1 MPEDLTPRIIS
12 IIAKASK
19 KDPSLIMPDTK
30 FQDLGL
36 DSLDGLTV
44 VSALEE
50 EFNVSIPNDEAVQI
64 RDVHQAVESMK
75 KLIEQSAGG
84 AANASGS

>member
-50 EFNVSIPNDEAVQI
+50 EFDVSIPNDEAVQI
-64 RDVHQAVESMK
+64 RDVHQAVESLK
-75 KLIEQSAGG
+75 KLIEQAAGD

>member
-1 MPEDLTPRIIS
+1 
-12 IIAKASK
+12 
-19 KDPSLIMPDTK
+19 MPDTK

-50 EFNVSIPNDEAVQI
+50 EFDVSIPNEEAVQI
-64 RDVHQAVESMK
+64 RDVHQAVESLK
-75 KLIEQSAGG
+75 KLIEQAAGD